1 MKRCVALVSDGCSPN
16 AWRQCRRN
24 SRPKSVF
31 CSGHEQAITG
41 TLLGL
46 IVYLGADAD
55 KLRDSLL
62 EEMPVKSGLPS

>member
-1 MKRCVALVSDGCSPN
+1 MKRCVALVSDGGSPN
-16 AWRQCRRN
+16 AWRQCRRY
-24 SRPKSVF
+24 SRAKSVF
-31 CSGHEQAITG
+31 CSAHEEAVTG

-62 EEMPVKSGLPS
+62 EEMPVKSRVPS